1 MGDARSG
8 EHSTDS
14 LQALQGAEQERL
26 QALRRLNILYTPGE
40 KTFDQIVQYAA
51 LLCGCPMGYLTL
63 VDQDKLFF
71 KAQHGTDYGEVDR
84 SGSFCDYAIGDPG
97 LTLIED
103 ARTHPHFFNHPIVT
117 GPAQMRFYAAA
128 PLTDAASRRIGTLCV
143 SDTVTRQLTSTQ
155 QDGLRMLADFV
166 MAQMQVRR
174 QSEEQKFLQEAAR
187 ALTASMDYRA
197 TLSRVAWLTVPYL
210 ADWCVVHIVEA
221 DGSSSLVDAA
231 HATDAGKDF
240 ALAAM
245 ALRGAD
251 AALVKPGTQPGAHR
265 STQGASTATGDAVS
279 TVWASEA
286 VQHLAAPL
294 GIHSI
299 TTVPLVAR
307 GRVLGL
313 LTLLGNGPRAHFES
327 THTSLAQEFTH
338 RAAVA
343 VDNARLYSEAQQ
355 AVALR
360 DEFMSIAA
368 HELRTPLTA
377 LFLQNDGLLRTL
389 NRHEAQFIEAAR
401 RKLPRMRT
409 QMDRLA
415 TLVEELLT
423 VSRIQTAPLTVTH
436 SQVDLAQLST
446 AVVQRF
452 VEPAQRAGSTLTCI
466 APQPLVGLWDRSG
479 LEQVLTNLLTNAIRY
494 GLGKPIEVRLEA
506 VGGAAQLSVQDQGIG
521 IAAEHHDHIFERFSR
536 MHSMRN
542 YGGLGLGLWIVR
554 QVVEKLGGVVEV
566 HSVPDKGALF
576 VVRLPLLPEQEVAET
591 SADLPQP

>member
-8 EHSTDS
+8 EHSTDTVQT
-14 LQALQGAEQERL
+14 LQAAEHERL
-26 QALRRLNILYTPGE
+26 ESLRRLNILDTAGE
-40 KTFDQIVQYAA
+40 KAFDQIVQYAA
-51 LLCGCPMGYLTL
+51 LLCGCPQGYLTL
-63 VDQDKLFF
+63 VDHDRLFF
-71 KAQHGTDYGEVDR
+71 KAQHGTDLGEVER
-84 SGSFCDYAIGDPG
+84 SGSFCDYAIAQPG

-103 ARTHPHFFNHPIVT
+103 ARAHPHFFDHPAVT
-117 GPAQMRFYAAA
+117 GAQQMRFYAAA
-128 PLTDAASRRIGTLCV
+128 PLTDVASRRIGTLCV
-143 SDTVTRQLTSTQ
+143 SDTVPRQLSATQ
-155 QDGLRMLADFV
+155 QDGLSMLADFV
-166 MAQMQVRR
+166 MAQLLVRR
-174 QSEEQKFLQEAAR
+174 QNEEQCFVQGAAR
-187 ALTASMDYRA
+187 ALTASMDYHA

-210 ADWCVVHIVEA
+210 ADWCVVHTFEA
-221 DGSSSLVDAA
+221 DGSSRLVDAA

-240 ALAAM
+240 ALAVM
-245 ALRGAD
+245 ALQGAD
-251 AALVKPGTQPGAHR
+251 AAVVKRDTQLNAPQPKDCA
-265 STQGASTATGDAVS
+265 TTATGTAVS
-279 TVWASEA
+279 ALWATEA
-286 VQHLAAPL
+286 VRHLVSPL
-294 GIHSI
+294 GIHSV
-299 TTVPLVAR
+299 TTLPLVAR

-313 LTLLGNGPRAHFES
+313 ITLLGNGIRAQFEA
-327 THTSLAQEFTH
+327 THTTVAQELAH

-343 VDNARLYSEAQQ
+343 VDNARLYTEAQQ

-389 NRHEAQFIEAAR
+389 SRNEAQFIEAAR

-423 VSRIQTAPLTVTH
+423 VSRIQTAPLIIKN
-436 SQVDLAQLST
+436 SRVDLSELST

-452 VEPAQRAGSTLTCI
+452 VEPARRAGSMLTCI

-506 VGGAAQLSVQDQGIG
+506 VGNAAQLSVQDLGIG

-566 HSVPDKGALF
+566 QSVPEKGALF
-576 VVRLPLLPEQEVAET
+576 VVRLPLLPA
-591 SADLPQP
+591 QPLAKASTEPSQP